1 MDSLPNG
8 DKGKNG
14 IILPMNSFSEID
26 VLFVS
31 CLLVPLFVGI
41 TCRKLFHYLGAI
53 LIGTREN
60 CRAAKEGRKTA
71 EISHYLMMLQLLIN
85 LSCGEGEGLST
96 HHSELFTRL

>member
-1 MDSLPNG
+1 M
-8 DKGKNG
+8 
-14 IILPMNSFSEID
+14 
-26 VLFVS
+26 LFVS
-31 CLLVPLFVGI
+31 RLLVPPFSRDHGI

-53 LIGTREN
+53 LIGAKEN

-96 HHSELFTRL
+96 HHSELFIRLNDDQ